1 MNLRLS
7 DQALGAIMMALQK
20 GIMEQTD
27 ITGMLKDFEFVATVD
42 GLMVQN
48 PPLVELGKFKDNAVQ
63 EEPKEVKKPRKRG
76 RPRKK
81 IVIEE

>member
-1 MNLRLS
+1 MKLS
-7 DQALGAIMMALQK
+7 DQAIGAIMMALQK

-27 ITGMLKDFEFVATVD
+27 ISGMLKDFEFITTVD

-48 PPLVELGKFKDNAVQ
+48 PPLVELGKFKDNNVQ
-63 EEPKEVKKPRKRG
+63 EESKEVKKPRKRG